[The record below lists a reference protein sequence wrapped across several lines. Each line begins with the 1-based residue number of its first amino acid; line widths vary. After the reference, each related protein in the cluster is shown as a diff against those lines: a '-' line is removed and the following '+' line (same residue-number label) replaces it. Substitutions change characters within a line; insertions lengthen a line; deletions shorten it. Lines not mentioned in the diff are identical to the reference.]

1 MRVTR
6 DLFARAFLYTL
17 LLSLALYVG
26 FGCHELFTTANDRA
40 LTHAFDFIVM
50 CGPATVR
57 QQRSLSKQALS
68 RTSLRYPDRA
78 PGMSS
83 KNKVSAIEVV

>member
-6 DLFARAFLYTL
+6 DLSARAFLYTL

-50 CGPATVR
+50 CGP
-57 QQRSLSKQALS
+57 QRSLSTQALT
-68 RTSLRYPDRA
+68 RTRLRYPDCA
-78 PGMSS
+78 PGMPS
-83 KNKVSAIEVV
+83 KNQVSAIEVV